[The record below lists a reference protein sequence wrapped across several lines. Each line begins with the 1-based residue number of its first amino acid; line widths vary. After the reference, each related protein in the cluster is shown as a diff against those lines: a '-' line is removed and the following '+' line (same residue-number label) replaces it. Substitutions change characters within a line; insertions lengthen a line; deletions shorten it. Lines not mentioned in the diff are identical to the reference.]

1 MVNTVIFTTFNYN
14 LQGVEDSILKHYIRK
29 SVHKICKIEPPIE
42 DSKNYTL
49 HRIVIKVT
57 VYLPCIHRSFPFY
70 QFWYLKI
77 HVYRSYRDRNLIKDM
92 KTLFSVKQKDN
103 LGKLV
108 KGVIDNRYP
117 CGSFNKVN
125 KEVITD

>member
-1 MVNTVIFTTFNYN
+1 
-14 LQGVEDSILKHYIRK
+14 
-29 SVHKICKIEPPIE
+29 
-42 DSKNYTL
+42 
-49 HRIVIKVT
+49 
-57 VYLPCIHRSFPFY
+57 
-70 QFWYLKI
+70 
-77 HVYRSYRDRNLIKDM
+77 M